1 MSVECLI
8 STGITLAYA
17 SCFLLLNVFGAHATG
32 FQLPVIF
39 RAPVSQP
46 CVSTFSIKIGHMLIM
61 EPSSQAI
68 REGEL
73 GYHRN
78 NRTQTLYFFPYI
90 SLTKLVS
97 GHICNPC
104 FRYVYGI

>member
-1 MSVECLI
+1 MSVECMI

-17 SCFLLLNVFGAHATG
+17 SCSLLLNVFVAYVTD

-39 RAPVSQP
+39 RAPVSQQ
-46 CVSTFSIKIGHMLIM
+46 CVSIFSIKIGHMLIM
-61 EPSSQAI
+61 EPLSQTI

-78 NRTQTLYFFPYI
+78 NRTQTLYLFPYI
-90 SLTKLVS
+90 PLTKSV
-97 GHICNPC
+97 
-104 FRYVYGI
+104 